1 MCGEER
7 RKEFCR
13 ATFECCSNCGGA
25 HRANSKTCSLI
36 AEAYEIEKHK
46 AYNQQTRNEARQFLM
61 DQKSQ
66 NSRNN
71 STTHVIQAD
80 VHHALHSQVTKPRTA
95 YSDIVK
101 RTSTLQQNPNITRN
115 MSTQTDDSDSFEY
128 LGRIFFDKLK
138 YCLVELFRSSVMK
151 ENSKV

>member
-1 MCGEER
+1 
-7 RKEFCR
+7 
-13 ATFECCSNCGGA
+13 
-25 HRANSKTCSLI
+25 
-36 AEAYEIEKHK
+36 
-46 AYNQQTRNEARQFLM
+46 M

-80 VHHALHSQVTKPRTA
+80 IHHALHSQVTKPGTA

-101 RTSTLQQNPNITRN
+101 RTTTSQQNPNITRN
-115 MSTQTDDSDSFEY
+115 ISTQTDDSDEF
-128 LGRIFFDKLK
+128 LGRNFFDKLK

-151 ENSKV
+151 ENSIVQNQIIDNVLQQQFGNEIRKHPEGKTEKKESQEKTC